1 MSGIDHQC
9 GRRHW
14 FGAAVVVVGLLCLPI
29 VLGVGAAASDNARLV
44 YDFMAYGWVGGNGYT
59 GTSLADMNLDGEP
72 DILLGNRETSTVDI
86 FRNDADTVSLD
97 YIDSIEFPFDVHDVK
112 GADLDEDGDMDV
124 VVALRSF
131 GLHIAINNSM
141 YGKLDVWDVREID
154 GDYAWQVMVE
164 DFDGDDHLDIF
175 DCVDYGPIKTF
186 YGDGEGNYTP
196 GADIEDP
203 VTDMRFPRGFNAVDL
218 DDDGKLDLIGADGQ
232 YLRAFLN
239 PGNRAAAWASVG
251 PSTQFAD
258 LTSSQMRSD
267 VSPSAGDLNGD
278 GAIDLVTLRGKT
290 DGSAPLSV
298 MVFEGDPASSTPKW
312 NNYVLDSIPSPGFGG
327 HAGIADVDGDG
338 HLDIHVGGAEQFN
351 GLIVYLGDG
360 QGNFT
365 RETLRYAPGMGG
377 FNGIAVGDINA
388 DGENDIIAS
397 LSREGKLSGEFAV
410 LFAYRQQ
417 PPDGKWSVECID
429 CPPDLEYN
437 SLTERSLAVDG
448 EGNLHVAYGRNK
460 LFYSAH
466 DGTEWRHEVIDTF
479 AGLNPSL
486 ALDASGRA
494 HISYFTYEDMA
505 VRYAYQ
511 TGSVWQIETVE
522 MQTGTAAPSLALDSQ
537 GRPHI
542 AYATE
547 NGELHYAHKTA
558 SDWVIEKTA
567 GGVQKQSLAL
577 DSAGQPHVS
586 FVAEGVLKYGLR
598 TAAGWQISNVGPS
611 NAGDTSIALT
621 DYDTPLIAYEQ
632 EGRIK
637 LARKGA
643 YWDSETIN
651 EGPSRSPSLAL
662 DAAGEPFVAY
672 YNSEGESVYYAY
684 YEAGSWRKTFVDGAQ
699 LQAPVS
705 LALGPGDEVY
715 VAFID
720 GGSDPTELKINSET
734 VIERGSTYG
743 WSIALDADSQPVVSY
758 RSAPGNDLMFARRGN
773 DGWTIQTVESMGYV
787 GYYPQVALDGS
798 GKAHIAY
805 LHSLTNQNVY
815 DELKYAHQT
824 SGGWQRE
831 LIATEIGSY
840 MVGFAV
846 EANGRP
852 HVVYRKYVENGDD
865 VTYYAYR
872 TTAGWQRE
880 AIETKDGDGY
890 YTSLAVD
897 AQGRP
902 HVAYANYS
910 TAEEKVIY
918 AYRDATGWHKE
929 VVDSARDLVPLS
941 ASLAL
946 AKDGTPR
953 LVYSWIDGRWVM
965 ITYAYRDASGWH
977 KEYVNRF
984 AEPPEVGGSEPIM
997 ALGPDNQPH
1006 VTFTDQMSMGSEYA
1020 RYGYRDAAGGWHFM
1034 RVPFRTPASP
1044 ALAIDG
1050 EGQPHMIHGGG
1061 VRYITL
1067 DLPAVN
1073 NPPVAKALTV
1083 TTARNTPVAVV
1094 LSATDADGDALT
1106 YAIVANP
1113 QHGTLSGAAPNLTYT
1128 PAAGYTGPDSF
1139 TYKAN
1144 DGTADSN
1151 IATISITVNQ
1161 QPGWK
1166 VYLPFIIR

>member
-1 MSGIDHQC
+1 MSANVHQ
-9 GRRHW
+9 GGGRHW
-14 FGAAVVVVGLLCLPI
+14 FGAAAVIVGLLCLPI
-29 VLGVGAAASDNARLV
+29 VLGVGAAANDSARLAF
-44 YDFMAYGWVGGNGYT
+44 DFTAYGWAESGGYT
-59 GTSLADMNLDGEP
+59 GVSLADMDLDGQP
-72 DILLGNRETSTVDI
+72 DILLGNRETYSVDI
-86 FRNDADTVSLD
+86 WRNDPYTVGLE
-97 YIDSIEFPFDVHDVK
+97 YIDSIEFPFDVHDVQA
-112 GADLDEDGDMDV
+112 ADLDEDGDMDV
-124 VVALRSF
+124 VVGLRAF

-141 YGKLDVWDVREID
+141 YGKLNVWDVREID

-164 DFDGDDHLDIF
+164 DFDGDGHLDIF

-186 YGDGEGNYTP
+186 YGDGEGNFTP

-232 YLRAFLN
+232 YMRAFLN
-239 PGNRAAAWASVG
+239 PGNRATVWASVG

-298 MVFEGDPASSTPKW
+298 MVFEGDPTSSTPKW

-338 HLDIHVGGAEQFN
+338 HLDIHVGGAEQFS
-351 GLIVYLGDG
+351 GLIVYLGDSR
-360 QGNFT
+360 GNFT

-377 FNGIAVGDINA
+377 FNGIVVGDINA
-388 DGENDIIAS
+388 DGENDIVAS
-397 LSREGKLSGEFAV
+397 LSRGGKLFGEFAA
-410 LFAYRQQ
+410 LFGYRQQ

-429 CPPDLEYN
+429 CPPDLEFN
-437 SLTERSLAVDG
+437 SLTERSLAVDDDG
-448 EGNLHVAYGRNK
+448 HLHVAYGRNK
-460 LFYSAH
+460 LFYSAY
-466 DGTEWRHEVIDTF
+466 DGTAWRHEVIDTF

-494 HISYFTYEDMA
+494 HISYFTYEEMA
-505 VRYAYQ
+505 VRYAHQ
-511 TGSVWQIETVE
+511 TGSGWQIETVE
-522 MQTGTAAPSLALDSQ
+522 METHSATPSLALDSQ
-537 GRPHI
+537 GHPHI

-547 NGELHYAHKTA
+547 YGELRYAHKTA
-558 SDWVIEKTA
+558 SDWIIEKIA

-586 FVAEGVLKYGLR
+586 FVADGVLKYGLR
-598 TAAGWQISNVGPS
+598 LAAGWQISDVGPS
-611 NAGDTSIALT
+611 NVGDTSIALT

-632 EGRIK
+632 EGQIS
-637 LARKGA
+637 LARRGTS
-643 YWDSETIN
+643 WDSEIVDK
-651 EGPSRSPSLAL
+651 GPSRSPSLAL

-672 YNSEGESVYYAY
+672 YDSEGESVSYAY

-699 LQAPVS
+699 SQSPVS
-705 LALGPGDEVY
+705 LALSPDDEVY
-715 VAFID
+715 VVYID
-720 GGSDPTELKINSET
+720 GGSDPAELRINSES
-734 VIERGSTYG
+734 VIEHGSTSG
-743 WSIALDADSQPVVSY
+743 WSIALDADSQPAIVY
-758 RSAPGNDLMFARRGN
+758 RRTPANDLMFARRGN
-773 DGWTIQTVESMGYV
+773 NGWAIQTVESMGNV

-805 LHSLTNQNVY
+805 LHSLTDKYPN
-815 DELKYAHQT
+815 ELKYAHQT

-831 LIATEIGSY
+831 LIATEVANYI
-840 MVGFAV
+840 VGFAV

-852 HVVYRKYVENGDD
+852 HVVYRKYVEDGDD

-872 TTAGWQRE
+872 TAAGWQRE
-880 AIETKDGDGY
+880 VLEAKDGYGY

-902 HVAYANYS
+902 HVTYVNYS
-910 TAEEKVIY
+910 NAVDEVIY
-918 AYRDATGWHKE
+918 AYRDSSGWHKE
-929 VVDSARDLVPLS
+929 KVDSSNDLIPLS
-941 ASLAL
+941 TSLAL
-946 AKDGTPR
+946 AQNGSPR

-965 ITYAYRDASGWH
+965 ITYAYRDAGGWH

-997 ALGPDNQPH
+997 ALGPDDQPH
-1006 VTFTDQMSMGSEYA
+1006 VTFTDQMATDYEYA
-1020 RYGYRDAAGGWHFM
+1020 RYGYRDAAGNWHFM
-1034 RVPFRTPASP
+1034 RVPFYTPASP

-1050 EGQPHMIHGGG
+1050 EGQPHMIHGSG

-1073 NPPVAKALTV
+1073 NPPVAQALTV
-1083 TTARNTPVAVV
+1083 TTTRNTPVAVA

-1113 QHGTLSGAAPNLTYT
+1113 KHGALSGAAPKLTYT

-1144 DGTADSN
+1144 DGAADSN
-1151 IATISITVNQ
+1151 IATVSITVNQ

-1166 VYLPFIIR
+1166 VYLPMIIR